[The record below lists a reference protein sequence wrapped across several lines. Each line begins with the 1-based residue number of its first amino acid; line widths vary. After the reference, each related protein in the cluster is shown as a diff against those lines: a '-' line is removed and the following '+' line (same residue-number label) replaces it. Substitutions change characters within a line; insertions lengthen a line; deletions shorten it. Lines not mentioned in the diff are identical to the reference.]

1 MLCISRTLRYTKTFD
16 FEETVETYKRNK
28 HAGHNL
34 HCTIITGWKFAG
46 AYRKIAKKK
55 KQPTTSQ
62 QGGMRRRKL

>member
-1 MLCISRTLRYTKTFD
+1 MLCISRTLCYTKTFD

-55 KQPTTSQ
+55 KSQ
-62 QGGMRRRKL
+62 QPVSKEA

>member
-1 MLCISRTLRYTKTFD
+1 M
-16 FEETVETYKRNK
+16 ETYKRNK

-55 KQPTTSQ
+55 KKANNQSA
-62 QGGMRRRKL
+62 RRHEAQEAVIVK